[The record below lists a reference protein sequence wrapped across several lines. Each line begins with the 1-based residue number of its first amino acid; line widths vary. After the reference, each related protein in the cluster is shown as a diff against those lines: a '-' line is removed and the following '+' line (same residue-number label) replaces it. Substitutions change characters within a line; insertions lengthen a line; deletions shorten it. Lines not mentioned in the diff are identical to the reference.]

1 MPTAMQCVYLECAV
15 MINAMIEDL
24 VPDDYNY
31 LDYQMEQLVLALHLL
46 LTPLVNLSSP
56 TCTRM

>member
-1 MPTAMQCVYLECAV
+1 MCVFRVCS
-15 MINAMIEDL
+15 NDMIEDL